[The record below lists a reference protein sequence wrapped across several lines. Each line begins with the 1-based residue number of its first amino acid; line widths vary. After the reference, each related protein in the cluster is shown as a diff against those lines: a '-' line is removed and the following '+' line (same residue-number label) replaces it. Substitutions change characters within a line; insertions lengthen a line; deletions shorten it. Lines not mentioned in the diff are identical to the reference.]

1 MKTGTMVILILLM
14 TGGALAIANKS
25 CKTSPHP
32 WCVSIPPLCTVTKA
46 LTTGW
51 KERQRALAAKA
62 ASRGR
67 APINGVRDAEE
78 LSDLSEPAAWPGLLD
93 RAVKVVRFS

>member
-32 WCVSIPPLCTVTKA
+32 WCVRSLHSQHGQA
-46 LTTGW
+46 LTRAGKTRASVPQSTSTGSTAVS
-51 KERQRALAAKA
+51 ETPSAAK
-62 ASRGR
+62 
-67 APINGVRDAEE
+67 
-78 LSDLSEPAAWPGLLD
+78 L
-93 RAVKVVRFS
+93 